1 MTDYAGLVEYIVRNM
16 VDHPDAVVVEAQPGR
31 GRSQTIEI
39 SLDPEDVGRVI
50 GKGGRN
56 IEAIRAVVKA
66 ASIKDH
72 ERVNVEVL
80 ADDLP
85 AADDTQEDVAA
96 EAAPIEQ
103 DATVEAAAAEAEPT
117 MTAESGA
124 TEAPGADALGA
135 AGPRTDE
142 GSEPGAEPQPGA
154 ESDSGADSR
163 VTETAE

>member
-1 MTDYAGLVEYIVRNM
+1 MNDYAGLVEYIVRNM

-80 ADDLP
+80 ADELPP
-85 AADDTQEDVAA
+85 AAAPDDAA
-96 EAAPIEQ
+96 EGESPVDAAASEE
-103 DATVEAAAAEAEPT
+103 AGAGAEVEAEAAAAPIA
-117 MTAESGA
+117 
-124 TEAPGADALGA
+124 ADAPAETTDA
-135 AGPRTDE
+135 APE
-142 GSEPGAEPQPGA
+142 HHAEVHDAA
-154 ESDSGADSR
+154 E
-163 VTETAE
+163 

>member
-16 VDHPDAVVVEAQPGR
+16 VDHPDAVVVEAGPGR

-85 AADDTQEDVAA
+85 PAERADEEN
-96 EAAPIEQ
+96 EAQGHRQPRCRRARPRRRRRWQ
-103 DATVEAAAAEAEPT
+103 ATTPRRRPPT
-117 MTAESGA
+117 V
-124 TEAPGADALGA
+124 
-135 AGPRTDE
+135 PRRRM
-142 GSEPGAEPQPGA
+142 PLP
-154 ESDSGADSR
+154 
-163 VTETAE
+163 

>member
-1 MTDYAGLVEYIVRNM
+1 MNDYAGLVEYIVRNM

-80 ADDLP
+80 ADELPP
-85 AADDTQEDVAA
+85 AAAPEDAA
-96 EAAPIEQ
+96 EGESPVDAAASEEAGAEGEAETGEAPI
-103 DATVEAAAAEAEPT
+103 ATDAAAETTDPAPEHHAEVHDA
-117 MTAESGA
+117 AE
-124 TEAPGADALGA
+124 
-135 AGPRTDE
+135 
-142 GSEPGAEPQPGA
+142 
-154 ESDSGADSR
+154 
-163 VTETAE
+163 

>member
-80 ADDLP
+80 ADELP
-85 AADDTQEDVAA
+85 PT
-96 EAAPIEQ
+96 AAPD
-103 DATVEAAAAEAEPT
+103 DADEGERMVD
-117 MTAESGA
+117 TAA
-124 TEAPGADALGA
+124 TEGTGGESEL
-135 AGPRTDE
+135 
-142 GSEPGAEPQPGA
+142 EPGQAPAITATADTG
-154 ESDSGADSR
+154 ESPPEHHEEVR
-163 VTETAE
+163 ETAE